1 MITVDQWAWATVVVR
16 VVMAIIALLI
26 LAAIADVVRARI
38 VTWLDSLGR
47 R

>member
-1 MITVDQWAWATVVVR
+1 VITVDQWAWVTVVVR
-16 VVMAIIALLI
+16 VVMAIIAILI